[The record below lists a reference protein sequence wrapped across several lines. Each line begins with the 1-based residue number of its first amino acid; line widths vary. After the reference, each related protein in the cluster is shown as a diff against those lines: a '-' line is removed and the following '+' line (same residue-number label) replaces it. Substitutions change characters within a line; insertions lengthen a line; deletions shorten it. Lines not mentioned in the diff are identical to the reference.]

1 MNLTQ
6 LEKFHHIVIQCHDN
20 PDADALASGFALYSY
35 FKEKGKQVRFL
46 YSGRFQIQKS
56 NLVLMREELKIPVE
70 YVESPKGFPVPELLI
85 MVDCQYGTGN
95 VTKFPGKQIAVIDHH
110 QREMPSGNEAQNGIM
125 DHGAEAAE
133 EVEGTEA
140 AREEASVIRENFIDI
155 RSNYGSC
162 STIVWQLLSEAGF
175 EVNERPLLATALY
188 YGLYMDTG
196 QLGDVYYPVD
206 KDMRDE
212 LFVDKGMMN
221 RLKNSNISQEELK
234 IAGEALIH
242 HHFKHDLN
250 FSIVKVKPCDP
261 NILGIISDFVL
272 QTDVVDTCIIYCPI
286 GDGYKLSFRSCDKE
300 IRASDM
306 AAFFTKGIG
315 SGGGHGQKAGGFIS
329 GKLYKEQ
336 HKELELEQFFYEK
349 MKEYVNSYQ
358 VIYAKDYFIETDNMV
373 RCKKKK
379 LPLGYVVLT
388 DVYPV
393 GTPIIVRTLEG
404 DLEIQVEEDIY
415 LMIGIQG
422 EVYPIKKEKFLK
434 SYQVTDA
441 SYNIET
447 EYIPSVHN
455 QIKGTSEKVVKFAK
469 SCIPAGETIIFARP
483 LSSQVKIF
491 TSWDN
496 TNYMLGKAGDYIA
509 VRCDDLHD
517 IYVIEK
523 NIFLKTYEECV

>member
-1 MNLTQ
+1 MNLSQ
-6 LEKFHHIVIQCHDN
+6 LEPFHHIVIQCHDN

-56 NLVLMREELKIPVE
+56 NLVLMKEAFSIPIE
-70 YVESPKGFPVPELLI
+70 YAENPEGFSVPELLI

-95 VTKFPGKQIAVIDHH
+95 VTKFPGKCIAVIDHH
-110 QREMPSGNEAQNGIM
+110 QREMPTV
-125 DHGAEAAE
+125 E
-133 EVEGTEA
+133 EE
-140 AREEASVIRENFIDI
+140 SFIDI

-162 STIVWQLLSEAGF
+162 STIVWQLLLEAGF
-175 EVNERPLLATALY
+175 DVNERPLLATALY

-242 HHFKHDLN
+242 NRFKHDLN
-250 FSIVKVKPCDP
+250 FSIVKVRPCDP

-300 IRASDM
+300 IKASDM

-315 SGGGHGQKAGGFIS
+315 SGGGHGQKAGGYIS

-336 HKELELEQFFYEK
+336 HKELEPEQFFYEK

-358 VIYAKDYFIETDNMV
+358 VIYAKDYQIETDHMV
-373 RCKKKK
+373 RYKKKK
-379 LPLGYVVLT
+379 LPLGYVMLT

-404 DLEIQVEEDIY
+404 DLEIQVQEDIY

-434 SYQVTDA
+434 SYQIIDCP
-441 SYNIET
+441 YNMET

-455 QIKGTSEKVVKFAK
+455 QVKGTSEKVVKFAK
-469 SCIPAGETIIFARP
+469 SCVPAGETIIFARP
-483 LSSQVKIF
+483 LLSKVKIF
-491 TSWDN
+491 TAWDN
-496 TNYMLGKAGDYIA
+496 TNYMLGKEGDYIA

-517 IYVIEK
+517 IYVIEQ
-523 NIFLKTYEECV
+523 NIFSRTYEEYV